1 MVYPECATPNPDG
14 ARFCSSCG
22 APLEGAS
29 SVDRVRRLESYL
41 PKGMLAKLETAGDPL
56 VHPLLGLWEPAG
68 ALTIGAG
75 EDWLARHSRTVTDSS
90 VNARSSS
97 ALDEKEYRWLDRTMT
112 LSVIERV
119 LFLRQV
125 SLFADLSPA
134 DLGRVASIADELSY
148 SDGEV
153 IAAEGELGQELHIV
167 VEGTLRV
174 TQGREESEHELA
186 RRTSADVVGEMS
198 IIT

>member
-1 MVYPECATPNPDG
+1 
-14 ARFCSSCG
+14 
-22 APLEGAS
+22 
-29 SVDRVRRLESYL
+29 
-41 PKGMLAKLETAGDPL
+41 
-56 VHPLLGLWEPAG
+56 
-68 ALTIGAG
+68 
-75 EDWLARHSRTVTDSS
+75 
-90 VNARSSS
+90 
-97 ALDEKEYRWLDRTMT
+97 MT

-174 TQGREESEHELA
+174 TQEREGSEQELA
-186 RRTSADVVGEMS
+186 RRTTGDVVGEMS
-198 IIT
+198 IITQTPRIASLVADGAVRTIRIGHREFESILRERPGVGLAVMRVLADRLAERSPRLEPGGG